1 MPLNCVACCIQ
12 IAEVEVEG
20 ENKEGRSGHINEHTI
35 AHKPAATKEMRHDFN
50 WRPFNLHDGRWQ
62 PRLLDLRA
70 LGPNVFT
77 DAIYYGSTAVRV
89 GGVLFCDVNGDH
101 LAHEHL
107 SGMKKR
113 KHEFDKKK
121 KTWLTTDRFLGFSS
135 H

>member
-20 ENKEGRSGHINEHTI
+20 EKTEGRSGHMYAHTM
-35 AHKPAATKEMRHDFN
+35 AHKPAAAKEMRHDFD

-70 LGPNVFT
+70 LGPNVVA
-77 DAIYYGSTAVRV
+77 DAIYDGSTAVRV

-107 SGMKKR
+107 SGMKKGNMNLIKR
-113 KHEFDKKK
+113 KKP
-121 KTWLTTDRFLGFSS
+121 G
-135 H
+135 